1 MRFSFIVLCMALFAS
16 VSASAQSGTLKGV
29 IVDQKTKEAIIGATI
44 QVAGTSIGTATGVDG
59 SYALKVKPGTYDFL
73 VRCVGYKDVVK
84 EGVKVGRETVLDIE
98 MEEDVEMLGD
108 VDVTAKKKLE
118 SERVLQMER
127 QQSIVAIENIGA
139 KEMSIKGVS
148 NVQEGVKKITGISIA
163 SAGQLIVRG
172 LGDRYSTTTLN
183 GLPIASPNPDN
194 KLIPLDLFPSS
205 TVQNI
210 TVSKVYEASTF
221 ADYAGAHIDISTKT
235 NVGSDFFS
243 VGISTGTPFNT
254 IGKDF
259 YHSDRKGGLWKTGN
273 LDHNYLD
280 MPFSDFESVVRDH
293 DIFGTTFEIGNKTAL
308 PDISGNIGWGKT
320 FGRFNM
326 LLSFGMGNERQV
338 LSDAFVRQ
346 LTAQGSVMNRFDY
359 NKFTTKLNMAGLAG
373 LNVSLR
379 EEDFINYSFFYA
391 RNAVDEYMDRT
402 GFDSEQ
408 VSLKGSN
415 SVFHAYTL
423 INNQLYGHHEL
434 GKHWELDWAG
444 SYGKTGSDEP
454 DRRQVMFRYDEKT
467 GALSLFRLNQQETMR
482 YFGELNEEEIVGDVK
497 VVYNFGESN
506 RVRVGGA
513 YRRKTRDFQCAN
525 FFYDLENL
533 AEPTITDI
541 YHTDDYLNFENIA
554 NGSIDIQ
561 RSYQLRNQ
569 YNAES
574 DSYAAFAEVD
584 FYPVPA
590 LLINLGL
597 RFEQV
602 KQVVD
607 YHDDNSMAQTST
619 LDKGD
624 VFPALNVKYSFDEK
638 SSLRFAASRTVTRP
652 AFVEMAPFLY
662 TESYGGASLR
672 GNADIQNGYNVNV
685 DLRYDYFS
693 KRNDNMFSA
702 ALYFKYLQ
710 DPIERVQGSEGGA
723 TVHTFRNSES
733 GVAMGIELEAR
744 KELFK
749 DFRVGVNGS
758 YMYTDVKLPSGGG
771 IYTDNQRALQGASP
785 FLVNADVSYAPYF
798 KNENQMVLALVYNV
812 QGPRIHAVG
821 IYELGDNKQLTLHT
835 LDFVGS
841 YSFHKNWNV
850 SLSVKDLLNSK
861 VRFRQDVPKIDDKI
875 DVEQYRPGTNI
886 GIGISYKF

>member
-1 MRFSFIVLCMALFAS
+1 M
-16 VSASAQSGTLKGV
+16 
-29 IVDQKTKEAIIGATI
+29 
-44 QVAGTSIGTATGVDG
+44 
-59 SYALKVKPGTYDFL
+59 
-73 VRCVGYKDVVK
+73 
-84 EGVKVGRETVLDIE
+84 
-98 MEEDVEMLGD
+98 
-108 VDVTAKKKLE
+108 
-118 SERVLQMER
+118 
-127 QQSIVAIENIGA
+127 
-139 KEMSIKGVS
+139 
-148 NVQEGVKKITGISIA
+148 
-163 SAGQLIVRG
+163 
-172 LGDRYSTTTLN
+172 
-183 GLPIASPNPDN
+183 
-194 KLIPLDLFPSS
+194 
-205 TVQNI
+205 
-210 TVSKVYEASTF
+210 
-221 ADYAGAHIDISTKT
+221 
-235 NVGSDFFS
+235 
-243 VGISTGTPFNT
+243 
-254 IGKDF
+254 
-259 YHSDRKGGLWKTGN
+259 
-273 LDHNYLD
+273 
-280 MPFSDFESVVRDH
+280 
-293 DIFGTTFEIGNKTAL
+293 
-308 PDISGNIGWGKT
+308 
-320 FGRFNM
+320 
-326 LLSFGMGNERQV
+326 
-338 LSDAFVRQ
+338 
-346 LTAQGSVMNRFDY
+346 
-359 NKFTTKLNMAGLAG
+359 
-373 LNVSLR
+373 
-379 EEDFINYSFFYA
+379 
-391 RNAVDEYMDRT
+391 
-402 GFDSEQ
+402 
-408 VSLKGSN
+408 
-415 SVFHAYTL
+415 
-423 INNQLYGHHEL
+423 
-434 GKHWELDWAG
+434 
-444 SYGKTGSDEP
+444 
-454 DRRQVMFRYDEKT
+454 
-467 GALSLFRLNQQETMR
+467 
-482 YFGELNEEEIVGDVK
+482 
-497 VVYNFGESN
+497 
-506 RVRVGGA
+506 
-513 YRRKTRDFQCAN
+513 
-525 FFYDLENL
+525 
-533 AEPTITDI
+533 
-541 YHTDDYLNFENIA
+541 
-554 NGSIDIQ
+554 
-561 RSYQLRNQ
+561 
-569 YNAES
+569 
-574 DSYAAFAEVD
+574 D

>member
-1 MRFSFIVLCMALFAS
+1 M
-16 VSASAQSGTLKGV
+16 
-29 IVDQKTKEAIIGATI
+29 
-44 QVAGTSIGTATGVDG
+44 
-59 SYALKVKPGTYDFL
+59 
-73 VRCVGYKDVVK
+73 
-84 EGVKVGRETVLDIE
+84 
-98 MEEDVEMLGD
+98 
-108 VDVTAKKKLE
+108 
-118 SERVLQMER
+118 
-127 QQSIVAIENIGA
+127 
-139 KEMSIKGVS
+139 
-148 NVQEGVKKITGISIA
+148 
-163 SAGQLIVRG
+163 
-172 LGDRYSTTTLN
+172 
-183 GLPIASPNPDN
+183 
-194 KLIPLDLFPSS
+194 
-205 TVQNI
+205 
-210 TVSKVYEASTF
+210 
-221 ADYAGAHIDISTKT
+221 
-235 NVGSDFFS
+235 
-243 VGISTGTPFNT
+243 
-254 IGKDF
+254 
-259 YHSDRKGGLWKTGN
+259 
-273 LDHNYLD
+273 
-280 MPFSDFESVVRDH
+280 
-293 DIFGTTFEIGNKTAL
+293 
-308 PDISGNIGWGKT
+308 
-320 FGRFNM
+320 
-326 LLSFGMGNERQV
+326 
-338 LSDAFVRQ
+338 
-346 LTAQGSVMNRFDY
+346 
-359 NKFTTKLNMAGLAG
+359 
-373 LNVSLR
+373 
-379 EEDFINYSFFYA
+379 
-391 RNAVDEYMDRT
+391 
-402 GFDSEQ
+402 
-408 VSLKGSN
+408 SLKGSN

-423 INNQLYGHHEL
+423 LNNQLYGHHKL
-434 GKHWELDWAG
+434 GDRWELDWAG

-454 DRRQVMFRYDEKT
+454 DRRQVMFRYNEET
-467 GALSLFRLNQQETMR
+467 GALRLFRLNQQETMR
-482 YFGELNEEEIVGDVK
+482 YFGELDEDEIVGDLK
-497 VVYNFGESN
+497 LAYHFGESN

-513 YRRKTRDFQCAN
+513 YKRKTRDFLCVN
-525 FFYDLENL
+525 FFYDLDDLPDPDVE
-533 AEPTITDI
+533 DI
-541 YHTDDYLNFENIA
+541 YHTDSYLNFENIA
-554 NGSIDIQ
+554 NGSIGVQ
-561 RSYQLRNQ
+561 RSYQQRNQ

-590 LLINLGL
+590 LLINLGV

-602 KQVVD
+602 KQTVD
-607 YHDDNSMAQTST
+607 YHDDNSIARTSK

-624 VFPALNVKYSFDEK
+624 VFPALNVKLTLDE
-638 SSLRFAASRTVTRP
+638 SNSLRFAASRTVTRP

-662 TESYGGASLR
+662 TESYGGSSIR

-693 KRNDNMFSA
+693 KRNDDMFSA

-733 GVAMGIELEAR
+733 GVAMGVELEAR

-785 FLVNADVSYAPYF
+785 FLINADVSYAPYF

-861 VRFRQDVPKIDDKI
+861 VRFRQDVPQIDDKM